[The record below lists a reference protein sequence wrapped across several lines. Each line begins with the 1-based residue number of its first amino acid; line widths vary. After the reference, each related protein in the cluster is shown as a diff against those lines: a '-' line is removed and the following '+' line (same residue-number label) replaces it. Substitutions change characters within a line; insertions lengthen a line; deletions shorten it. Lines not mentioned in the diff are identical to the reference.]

1 MGIDIKKETCSCSD
15 ENENV
20 CSDCSCTG
28 CKCTITF
35 GGDSKK
41 QKSKLQEFIC
51 HLSNITWI
59 LFMLAFIFSDWTL
72 LIVALLVAA
81 IVFEEFD

>member
-15 ENENV
+15 ENA

-41 QKSKLQEFIC
+41 EKSKLQEFIG
-51 HLSNITWI
+51 HLSNIAWI
-59 LFMLAFIFSDWTL
+59 LFMLAFVFSNWTF
-72 LIVALLVAA
+72 LIVALLVVA
-81 IVFEEFD
+81 IVLEEFD